1 MPTTQKRQRSI
12 SKTNTADGTGSTI
25 EHNKQIRI
33 VKTQSRLRM
42 LVEQLPNGRKS
53 LHLKGIDTLA
63 IPSEL
68 YELTDLDIL
77 DVTPESKSGMNYTLS
92 RVPADFCLLTNLK
105 CLHLDNNNI
114 VSFPN
119 EIGELHHLEIL
130 TASNNHITILPDQ
143 IRQLQRLQSFHL
155 SNNKIEEMPLC
166 LCYLSKSLLFLDLS
180 YNYLRQLP
188 SSIHNLKQLRTLLL
202 LGNRIK
208 ILPDTICQLSK
219 LETLW
224 LGDNKLKELPK
235 TFSQLKHLDWHH
247 HCELSSNFEGN
258 PLENPPLDVCRKGME
273 AIEQYLKKTQK

>member
-12 SKTNTADGTGSTI
+12 SKSNIHDGTSSTT
-25 EHNKQIRI
+25 ESTKQIRI
-33 VKTQSRLRM
+33 IKTQSRLRM
-42 LVEQLPNGRKS
+42 LVEHLPNGRKS
-53 LHLKGIDTLA
+53 LHLKGMDTLV

-77 DVTPESKSGMNYTLS
+77 DITPESKSGMNYTLS
-92 RVPADFCLLTNLK
+92 RVPTDFRLLINLK

-119 EIGELHHLEIL
+119 EIGELYHLEIL
-130 TASNNHITILPDQ
+130 TASNNHLTTLPDQ
-143 IRQLQRLQSFHL
+143 IRQLQNLQSCHL

-202 LGNRIK
+202 LGNHIK
-208 ILPDTICQLSK
+208 ILPDAICQLLK

-235 TFSQLKHLDWHH
+235 NFSQLKHLDWHY

-258 PLENPPLDVCRKGME
+258 PLENPPLNVCRKGME
-273 AIEQYLKKTQK
+273 AIEEYLKKTQK